1 MAGGRRRHQLSVG
14 GVQRG
19 QRGPVH
25 GGVQLLR
32 ISSQLQGPGAGA
44 VCQLCHLQ
52 AAARVRGAQ
61 LAVHQPEARV
71 PPGVAG
77 VGGHGGPVRG
87 PDLRGVLVPEGAGGV
102 EEVGRHDGGAVGDLA
117 LVVCTQYRSH
127 LCSQTPAAHP
137 V

>member
-1 MAGGRRRHQLSVG
+1 MAAYSSCGYPASCRHQEG
-14 GVQRG
+14 D
-19 QRGPVH
+19 
-25 GGVQLLR
+25 
-32 ISSQLQGPGAGA
+32 GA
-44 VCQLCHLQ
+44 VCHLQ

-87 PDLRGVLVPEGAGGV
+87 PELRGVLVPEGAGGV

-117 LVVCTQYRSH
+117 LVVCRARV
-127 LCSQTPAAHP
+127 TPL
-137 V
+137 